1 MTNRTDL
8 DTTNHGSAIER
19 AASAIRDGEARNLGR
34 TAMARRY
41 KALFAAEDAA
51 KFASHGWS

>member
-1 MTNRTDL
+1 METMTTQ
-8 DTTNHGSAIER
+8 SAIET
-19 AASAIRDGEARNLGR
+19 AAAAIRDGEARNLGR

-51 KFASHGWS
+51 KLVSQGVAR